1 MSTARALAFCLS
13 LSCLLLTACG
23 ADSPIPKPTGVQ
35 VSGKVQ
41 LPNGS
46 PVTGGT
52 LVLRPESGVFGATA
66 QIKADGSFTLQD
78 GGQESVVPGKY
89 QVFVR
94 ISDPSQAE
102 LSKQVPGKY
111 QESSEDVDS
120 DVVIDITDSTQDLV
134 IKLKS

>member
-1 MSTARALAFCLS
+1 MVMFG
-13 LSCLLLTACG
+13 LLLPACG
-23 ADSPIPKPTGVQ
+23 PGSPLPKPTGVQ

-46 PVTGGT
+46 PLTGGT
-52 LVLRPESGVFGATA
+52 LVLRPEAGVFGATA

-78 GGQESVVPGKY
+78 GGDESVVPGKY

-94 ISDPSQAE
+94 VADPAQTE
-102 LSKQVPGKY
+102 LRKQVPGKY

-120 DVVIDITDSTQDLV
+120 DVVVEITGSTQDLI